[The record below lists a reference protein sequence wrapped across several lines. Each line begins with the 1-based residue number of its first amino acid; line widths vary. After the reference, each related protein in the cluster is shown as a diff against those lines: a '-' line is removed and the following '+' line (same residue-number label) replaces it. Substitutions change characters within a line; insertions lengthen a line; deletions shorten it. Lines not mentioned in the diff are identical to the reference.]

1 MLEELEPWTLEEAM
15 LRKDTS
21 MTVYSTGTARFWDR
35 CVPDIASRRFAIHA
49 FSSFTGGTHLSQTLR
64 RYPFFREI
72 CAAGFLQASQ
82 FFVGCWWHQIAYGQK
97 TIARDELKLQCRRIR
112 DQSDSFKDLCQTFPR
127 AGFLSK
133 SKQFRVEIIFSN
145 KSKLESLFS
154 WDRMLVFHLRVC
166 QKSGLDF
173 ETAECGCNTTGLT

>member
-1 MLEELEPWTLEEAM
+1 M
-15 LRKDTS
+15 R
-21 MTVYSTGTARFWDR
+21 TGYR
-35 CVPDIASRRFAIHA
+35 IS
-49 FSSFTGGTHLSQTLR
+49 
-64 RYPFFREI
+64 EI
-72 CAAGFLQASQ
+72 CHPRVLLLHGWYASISDAETVSFLPRNLCGSGFLQASQ
-82 FFVGCWWHQIAYGQK
+82 FWFFGCWWHQIAYGQK
-97 TIARDELKLQCRRIR
+97 TIAKDELKLQCRRIR